1 MNINPIKIGKNQV
14 VKFKQILAEN
24 DAIREMPAITQEQIM
39 AKHKAT
45 IAARSRRT
53 GEKQPARIEMGEQM
67 GMININ
73 DGSTV
78 QLPLTDETAL
88 LVIPKI
94 GGHGL
99 YVIYRESGM
108 PINKAVFCVMCLM
121 TGKIEQARAIKS
133 EYGL

>member
-78 QLPLTDETAL
+78 RLPLTDETAL

-108 PINKAVFCVMCLM
+108 PINKAVLCVMCLM